1 MLKLTASVTDRGAL
15 GSGLRTRLT
24 LLQRAEQAARAQGA
38 ATATSVSRASI
49 HRLRPAPPPRH
60 GRYSGLAGAV
70 EWKPNSFGVELDL
83 AKLNTDFPPWLVQE
97 IGTGERAIQG
107 QANATGNAIPVGR
120 PRSGATYVKTVRSQ
134 VGRPIKGF
142 LVWATRG
149 GQYTPPGAA
158 TGQQLYLRSQVK
170 GAPVRFDTSTN
181 RYAANI
187 RIGKEIKGQHFLRDG
202 GQAGFREYRS
212 SVLAAARTQLGK
224 KR

>member
-1 MLKLTASVTDRGAL
+1 M
-15 GSGLRTRLT
+15 
-24 LLQRAEQAARAQGA
+24 
-38 ATATSVSRASI
+38 
-49 HRLRPAPPPRH
+49 
-60 GRYSGLAGAV
+60 
-70 EWKPNSFGVELDL
+70 EWQPNGFGVALNIQ
-83 AKLNTDFPPWLVQE
+83 KLNTDFPPWLVQE
-97 IGTGERAIQG
+97 IGTNQRAIQG
-107 QANATGNAIPVGR
+107 EASATGNATPVGR
-120 PRSGATYVKTVRSQ
+120 PAKNATYVKTVRSQ

-187 RIGKEIKGQHFLRDG
+187 KIGKEIEGQHFLRDG

-212 SVLAAARTQLGK
+212 SVLAAARTQMRK
-224 KR
+224 K